1 MNEVGIFIPLKV
13 KSASEY
19 EIINTAILLGCFVHH
34 NFMTFGG
41 NGTFEAYKNNKVEE
55 FIRQTEKNKNL

>member
-41 NGTFEAYKNNKVEE
+41 EMGLLRHTKIIK
-55 FIRQTEKNKNL
+55 